1 MTNKILSLLALL
13 ILTGCSSLNP
23 LSLFGGG
30 GGPNVAAN
38 TQLGAENTQAA
49 VAYDTTNE
57 TSTEAGRDVIQ
68 TEVLKEIEA
77 SGTVGAIKVLNT
89 NVPFWYIV
97 FLILGWMLPSPMEI
111 WRGFINILSS
121 IFSRNKNKHPMPPVY
136 EPLDDIDYR
145 ERDRRSYNRRGW

>member
-13 ILTGCSSLNP
+13 LLTGCSSLNP
-23 LSLFGGG
+23 LSFFGGG

-97 FLILGWMLPSPMEI
+97 FLILGWMLPSPIEI
-111 WRGFINILSS
+111 WRGFINMISS
-121 IFSRNKNKHPMPPVY
+121 IFNRNKSEQPMSPVY
-136 EPLDDIDYR
+136 ESLDD
-145 ERDRRSYNRRGW
+145 RDRRSYNKRGW